1 MEKGKGMIAVLAP
14 ITQSITSALQ
24 LKGEIQAPVS
34 KLDFEFPTK
43 EMSFSGQLALTL
55 RSQCVLNEGNNI
67 GKEEVVSQQSIPDLY
82 CQQHN

>member
-1 MEKGKGMIAVLAP
+1 MEEGKGMIAVLAP
-14 ITQSITSALQ
+14 ITSALQ

-55 RSQCVLNEGNNI
+55 
-67 GKEEVVSQQSIPDLY
+67 
-82 CQQHN
+82 